1 MSSKGNKSGGQ
12 GGSGNA
18 NGSGDAYD
26 DDREL
31 IKVCK
36 WDGTAV
42 KNSLDDGVKEVLV
55 DKFGYEED
63 HTLMDTRLIIC
74 ALAVAVATF
83 ALAWDYFYP
92 FPASRQV
99 LIGCVGTYFFLMMV
113 LTVYT
118 TYKEKGIFVVVRD
131 KDPAGLDPDSKWEA
145 SSSMKKFDDMY
156 TMMLTFYDGKS
167 GAMREESFNRSVADF
182 FDDNGVLCM
191 DLLENAVTKL
201 HKSGAMREESFNR
214 SVADFFD

>member
-1 MSSKGNKSGGQ
+1 MSSKGSKSGGGSQ
-12 GGSGNA
+12 GGSGG
-18 NGSGDAYD
+18 GSGGGNNDNYD
-26 DDREL
+26 DDREV

-42 KNSLDDGVKEVLV
+42 KNALDDGVKEVLV

-63 HTLMDTRLIIC
+63 HGLMDTRLIIC

-156 TMMLTFYDGKS
+156 TMALTFYDGKTK
-167 GAMREESFNRSVADF
+167 AVREDSFNRSVADF
-182 FDDNGVLCM
+182 FDDNGVLCL
-191 DLLENAVTKL
+191 DILENSVVKL
-201 HKSGAMREESFNR
+201 HKSLSSAKKNS
-214 SVADFFD
+214 